1 MVPNG
6 QLCAQTQIF
15 SPERLVSKVQLRQV
29 EDELLPFLL
38 ESRNCLRGK
47 NKVVRRKLQV
57 SETRTFHFIYILQWV
72 QTKEQ

>member
-29 EDELLPFLL
+29 GEGVSALFL
-38 ESRNCLRGK
+38 ESCNCLRGK
-47 NKVVRRKLQV
+47 NEVVRRKVQV
-57 SETRTFHFIYILQWV
+57 SETRTFQFISILQGV
-72 QTKEQ
+72 

>member
-6 QLCAQTQIF
+6 QLCAKTQIF

-29 EDELLPFLL
+29 GEGVSALFL

-47 NKVVRRKLQV
+47 NEVVRRKLQV
-57 SETRTFHFIYILQWV
+57 SETRTFQFIYILQGV
-72 QTKEQ
+72 

>member
-29 EDELLPFLL
+29 GEGVSALFL
-38 ESRNCLRGK
+38 ESRKCLRGK
-47 NKVVRRKLQV
+47 NEVVRRKVQV
-57 SETRTFHFIYILQWV
+57 SDTRTFQFIYILQGV
-72 QTKEQ
+72 